1 MSRWFVMVLSLWS
14 ALTLNAGSEP
24 TLAVDATAAQHPISP
39 LIYGINEWTD
49 SGLSG
54 IMRIGT
60 RRWGGDNATSYNW
73 QLDLKNN
80 DSDWYF
86 TTYLVGNG
94 VTSTFN
100 LFHERNLQTG
110 TASLGTVPVLDW
122 TPKAPPSGIGPAGGG
137 VLSCS
142 FAVAKYGAQA
152 PSNTADCTANPE
164 GGDCA
169 SDPYDS
175 ACGSGVSAAT
185 GQTII
190 NDPNDVYQPITPA
203 FAGAWV
209 QAIKNMYGP
218 ANLGGVEMWSLDNE
232 PEWWD
237 SVHVD
242 MYHQPGDA
250 AKPATYD
257 DVLTRDLATAQA
269 VKAVDPTALITGP
282 VPSGWWGMIFS
293 KLDMDSG
300 WGTPPNCYWDNPVDQ
315 NAKGHNGLPWVVYYL
330 QQMQQF
336 EQKNGY
342 RLLDYLDVHGYIT
355 PPTIGFDTDTSAA
368 NTQLRMQ
375 STRALWDPNY
385 IVPGYTNCSGYCY
398 AAGTQVAPALIP
410 TMQGWVNQ
418 NYKGTKL
425 AISEYN
431 WGALEDITGAVAQ
444 ADILGIFG
452 RQQLDMA
459 TMWPDGNFALGVPGA
474 FAFQI
479 FLNYDGLGDGFGETS
494 VSATSS
500 DLDSLDIF
508 AALRHDSALT
518 LLVLNKTASAITDS
532 VSLSDFTAAGT
543 AQVWQYSS
551 ANLQAIVRQTPDLSV
566 AGNTVSTT
574 FPAFSMTLLVIPQA
588 QSAMPVPQ
596 PVITSIGNAASY
608 DKTAVSPGEM
618 VAIFGQGL
626 GPAAGANLQLTAN
639 GLLSQSL
646 GGTQV
651 FFNGYAAPLI
661 YASNG
666 QINAIVP
673 YEAALAETANVVA
686 VYQGNPSVPFQT
698 PISAVKPAIY
708 TLASTGQGQ
717 GSILNED
724 YTVNGPQHPA
734 TRGKYVFIYGTGE
747 GVTTPPGVDGRLSS
761 VAGAPLPAVVAP
773 CTVTIGGQTVTISGN
788 GYDYCG
794 EAPGLAAGLVQV
806 NVLVPQSISPGNAIP
821 VTINIGG
828 VTSQAG
834 VTLAVQ

>member
-1 MSRWFVMVLSLWS
+1 MSSGSFLVLSLLS
-14 ALTLNAGSEP
+14 GLTLNAGSGP
-24 TLAVDATAAQHPISP
+24 TLTVDASAAQHPISP
-39 LIYGINEWTD
+39 LIYGVNEWTD

-122 TPKAPPSGIGPAGGG
+122 TPKAPPSGTSGGG

-152 PSNTADCTANPE
+152 ASNTAGCAANPD
-164 GGDCA
+164 GNDCA
-169 SDPYDS
+169 TDPYDS

-185 GQTII
+185 GQNIV
-190 NDPNDVYQPITPA
+190 NDPNDVYHPITPA
-203 FAGAWV
+203 FASEWV

-218 ANLGGVEMWSLDNE
+218 ANLGGVQMWSLDNE

-237 SVHVD
+237 SVHLD
-242 MYHQPGDA
+242 MYHQPGA
-250 AKPATYD
+250 ATQPATYD
-257 DVLTRDLATAQA
+257 DVLTRDQATAQA
-269 VKAVDPTALITGP
+269 VKAADPTALITGP

-293 KLDMDSG
+293 KLDMDTG
-300 WGTPPNCYWDNPVDQ
+300 WGTSPYCYWDNPVDQ
-315 NAKGHNGLPWVVYYL
+315 NAHGGLPWVVYYL
-330 QQMQQF
+330 RQMQQF
-336 EQKNGY
+336 QQKNGY

-355 PPTIGFDTDTSAA
+355 PPSIGFDTDTSTA

-418 NYKGTKL
+418 NYPGTKL
-425 AISEYN
+425 TITEYN

-452 RQQLDMA
+452 REQLDMA
-459 TMWPDGNFALGVPGA
+459 AMWPDSNFAVGVPGA

-479 FLNYDGLGDGFGETS
+479 FLNYDELGDGFGETS
-494 VSATSS
+494 VSASSS

-518 LLVLNKTASAITDS
+518 VLILNKTASAITDS
-532 VSLSDFTAAGT
+532 VSLSDFAAAGT

-551 ANLQAIVRQTPDLSV
+551 ANLAAIVRQTPDLSV
-566 AGNTVSTT
+566 AGNSVSTT
-574 FPAFSMTLLVIPQA
+574 FPAFSMTLLVIPRS
-588 QSAMPVPQ
+588 QSAMTVPQ
-596 PVITSIGNAASY
+596 PLVRAIGSAASY
-608 DKTAVSPGEM
+608 DATAVSPGEM

-646 GGTQV
+646 AGTQV
-651 FFNGYAAPLI
+651 FFNGYPAPLI
-661 YASNG
+661 YAADS

-673 YEAALAETANVVA
+673 YEVAQAPTANVVV
-686 VYQGNPSVPFQT
+686 VYQGNASVPLQT
-698 PISAVKPAIY
+698 PISAVKPATY
-708 TLASTGQGQ
+708 TLNYTGQGQ
-717 GSILNED
+717 GAILNQD
-724 YTVNGPQHPA
+724 YSINGPQHPA
-734 TRGKYVFIYGTGE
+734 PRGQYVFIYGTGE
-747 GVTTPPGVDGRLSS
+747 GVTTPPGVDGRLSYT
-761 VAGAPLPAVVAP
+761 AGAPLPTVAAT
-773 CTVTIGGQTVTISGN
+773 CSATIGGQTTTLN
-788 GYDYCG
+788 YCG
-794 EAPGLAAGLVQV
+794 EAPGLTAGLVQV
-806 NVLVPQSISPGNAIP
+806 NALVPESIPPGNAVP
-821 VTINIGG
+821 VTITIGG